1 MDENGN
7 QLAQITVIRDTTPPT
22 VSIEEPKEGV
32 VLTDRKVAVKLQTE
46 PNVKVTLSLSA
57 PDGSQA
63 DVINTSADS
72 SGKVSVDVAFRAFVG
87 LNIMK
92 ETALW
97 LTGYLPTTDLIPQY

>member
-1 MDENGN
+1 MEGENVISIMDENGN

-63 DVINTSADS
+63 DVINYICR
-72 SGKVSVDVAFRAFVG
+72 F
-87 LNIMK
+87 
-92 ETALW
+92 LW
-97 LTGYLPTTDLIPQY
+97 KG